1 MEIRKKKMNHSRRLK
16 VAHVLKSSVYSGAE
30 NVAIT
35 IIRNLSSEFECTYIA
50 SDGPIRDIL
59 EKESIPFIL
68 LDSFDRRSL
77 SDAVRQC
84 LPDIVHAHDFSATV
98 LCASLKGKFRLIS
111 HLHHAPPWVTTW
123 NMRTLVYAA
132 CRTRIESMLAV
143 SQKSFDSMVFAK
155 CFQDKMLTV
164 GNPID
169 AAKIKEMASMTIPD
183 SADRRYDLVFVGR
196 FVEPKNPQRFIRLV
210 AALRDSGWF
219 DIQTC
224 MIGSGDLMHECREL
238 VEALQLQENIEIK
251 GFQKNPY
258 PYIKNAKLLCITSR
272 WEGFGLVAIE
282 ANMLGVPVLSTD
294 NAGCSE
300 ILGEEAPEIC
310 RSDEEFLEKIWL
322 LKHSDEE
329 YSSWK
334 ARSVVR
340 GRSFDNIETYMANM
354 ACIYRNEVTN

>member
-1 MEIRKKKMNHSRRLK
+1 MNHSRRLK

-35 IIRNLSSEFECTYIA
+35 IIRSLSSEFECTYIA

-59 EKESIPFIL
+59 EKESITFIL

-210 AALRDSGWF
+210 AALRDSGCF

-224 MIGSGDLMHECREL
+224 MI
-238 VEALQLQENIEIK
+238 

-340 GRSFDNIETYMANM
+340 GRSFDNI
-354 ACIYRNEVTN
+354 

>member
-1 MEIRKKKMNHSRRLK
+1 M
-16 VAHVLKSSVYSGAE
+16 
-30 NVAIT
+30 
-35 IIRNLSSEFECTYIA
+35 
-50 SDGPIRDIL
+50 
-59 EKESIPFIL
+59 
-68 LDSFDRRSL
+68 
-77 SDAVRQC
+77 
-84 LPDIVHAHDFSATV
+84 PDIVHAHDFSATV

-132 CRTRIESMLAV
+132 CRTRIESLLAV

-183 SADRRYDLVFVGR
+183 SGDRRYDLVFVGR

-272 WEGFGLVAIE
+272 WEGFGLVAI
-282 ANMLGVPVLSTD
+282 
-294 NAGCSE
+294 
-300 ILGEEAPEIC
+300 
-310 RSDEEFLEKIWL
+310 RS
-322 LKHSDEE
+322 
-329 YSSWK
+329 
-334 ARSVVR
+334 
-340 GRSFDNIETYMANM
+340 
-354 ACIYRNEVTN
+354 